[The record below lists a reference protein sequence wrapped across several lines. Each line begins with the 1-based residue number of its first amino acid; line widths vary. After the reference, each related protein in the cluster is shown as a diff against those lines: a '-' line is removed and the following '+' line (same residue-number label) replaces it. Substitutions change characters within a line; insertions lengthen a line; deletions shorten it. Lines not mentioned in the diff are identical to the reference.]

1 MAPGRS
7 RPGPTADIATAA
19 AGSGSCLAPI
29 HTVSGLHAHMRYNS
43 AGTGTSPRA
52 EAPAN
57 AGTGRPARPAFWS
70 PNPAGS
76 CHKRASRR
84 RYSRS
89 TVSSRSSARPGLAI
103 STKSAGYGTS
113 SRFRRNA
120 SLNSLLARFLWHA
133 APSFLPAAKPSRG
146 ILCRERATTRTNR
159 GPSTRRPSRN
169 TRPKAPACRR
179 RLVGRNVALS
189 DPLTERRRSLA
200 VVPFAAVA

>member
-7 RPGPTADIATAA
+7 RPGPAADIATAF
-19 AGSGSCLAPI
+19 AGSGSCPAPA
-29 HTVSGLHAHMRYNS
+29 HVVSGLHAHTRYSS
-43 AGTGTSPRA
+43 AGTGTSP
-52 EAPAN
+52 PAGVPVN
-57 AGTGRPARPAFWS
+57 AGTGRPATPAFWS

-76 CHKRASRR
+76 RHKRASRR

-89 TVSSRSSARPGLAI
+89 T
-103 STKSAGYGTS
+103 SAGYGTR

-133 APSFLPAAKPSRG
+133 APSFLPAARPSRG
-146 ILCRERATTRTNR
+146 VPCRDRATTRTNR

-169 TRPKAPACRR
+169 TCAKAPTCRR